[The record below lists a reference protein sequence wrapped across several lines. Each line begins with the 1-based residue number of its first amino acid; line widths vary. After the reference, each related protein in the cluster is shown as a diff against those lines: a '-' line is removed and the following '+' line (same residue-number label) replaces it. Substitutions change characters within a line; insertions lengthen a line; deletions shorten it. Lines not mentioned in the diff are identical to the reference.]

1 MAINFE
7 AANMAGYN
15 NPKIEVFKA
24 VLGETG
30 AVLTQYPNKDTILN
44 CISRGSI
51 PVILLRVATAGY
63 ILLLSDWDT
72 SVNGG
77 ATLVFST
84 IASDPES
91 TKILITY
98 PQEDKDEPSVTIK

>member
-15 NPKIEVFKA
+15 NPKIEVFEA

-30 AVLTQYPNKDTILN
+30 TALTQYPNKDTILN

-51 PVILLRVATAGY
+51 PVILMHVETAGY
-63 ILLLSDWDT
+63 ILHLSNWDT
-72 SVNGG
+72 GLSGRSS
-77 ATLVFST
+77 LEFST
-84 IASDPES
+84 IASDPE
-91 TKILITY
+91 TPKIQITY
-98 PQEDKDEPSVTIK
+98 PENDKDKPMVTIK

>member
-15 NPKIEVFKA
+15 NPKIEVFTA

-30 AVLTQYPNKDTILN
+30 ASLTQYPNKDTILN

-51 PVILLRVATAGY
+51 PVILLRVEAAGF
-63 ILLLSDWDT
+63 ILLLSNWDT
-72 SVNGG
+72 GVSGE
-77 ATLVFST
+77 ASLVFST
-84 IASDPES
+84 IAPE
-91 TKILITY
+91 TTAIKITY
-98 PQEDKDEPSVTIK
+98 PENDKDEPAVTIK

>member
-15 NPKIEVFKA
+15 NPKIEVFEA
-24 VLGETG
+24 SLGETG
-30 AVLTQYPNKDTILN
+30 AALTQYPNKDTILN

-51 PVILLRVATAGY
+51 PVILMRFETAGY
-63 ILLLSDWDT
+63 ILPLSNWDT
-72 SVNGG
+72 SVIGT
-77 ATLVFST
+77 TLIFST

-91 TKILITY
+91 TKIQITY
-98 PQEDKDEPSVTIK
+98 PENDKDAPAVTIK

>member
-15 NPKIEVFKA
+15 NPKIEVFTA

-30 AVLTQYPNKDTILN
+30 VALTQYPNKDTILN

-51 PVILLRVATAGY
+51 PVILLHVETAGF
-63 ILLLSDWDT
+63 ILPLSNWDT
-72 SVNGG
+72 GVSGE
-77 ATLVFST
+77 ASLVFST
-84 IASDPES
+84 IASDPET
-91 TKILITY
+91 TKIQIIY
-98 PQEDKDEPSVTIK
+98 PENDKDTPMVTIK